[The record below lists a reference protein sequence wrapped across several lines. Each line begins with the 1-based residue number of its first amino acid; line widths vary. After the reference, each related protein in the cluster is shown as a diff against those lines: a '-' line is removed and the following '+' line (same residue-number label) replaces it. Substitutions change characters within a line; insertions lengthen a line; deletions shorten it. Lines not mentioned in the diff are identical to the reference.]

1 MVLSKFDLTDRVAI
15 VTGAGKGIGRG
26 IALGLAQAGAHVV
39 VAARTAADLENIAG
53 EIRAVGRRALAVPTD
68 VRDSGQIANMVERTL
83 TEFGKIDILVNSAGG
98 FSIRPV
104 LQMPEELWDA
114 IIGKNLR
121 SVFLCCK
128 AAGAVMVEQ
137 RRGSIINIS
146 SAGAGFPDPEAAH
159 YGAAKAAINSLTQSL
174 AVEWGQY
181 GVRVNTLSPGL
192 VQTPGADYEHLGG
205 PEMVRVR
212 IKAIALRRVGTP
224 EDLVGAAIF
233 LASDASEYVTGANIL
248 VHGGYLPFHER
259 LLMEGSS

>member
-1 MVLSKFDLTDRVAI
+1 MVLSRFALTDRVAI
-15 VTGAGKGIGRG
+15 VTGAGRGIGRG

-53 EIRAVGRRALAVPTD
+53 EIHKVGRRALSVPTD
-68 VRDSGQIANMVERTL
+68 VRDSGQIANMVERTM
-83 TEFGKIDILVNSAGG
+83 TEFGKIDILVNNAGG

-114 IIGKNLR
+114 IMGKNLR

-128 AAGAVMVEQ
+128 AVGAVMVEQ

-174 AVEWGQY
+174 AVEWGPY

-205 PEMVRVR
+205 SEMIKVRLQ
-212 IKAIALRRVGTP
+212 AIALRRVGTP

-233 LASDASEYVTGANIL
+233 LASDASAYVTGANIL

>member
-1 MVLSKFDLTDRVAI
+1 M
-15 VTGAGKGIGRG
+15 
-26 IALGLAQAGAHVV
+26 
-39 VAARTAADLENIAG
+39 VAARTSTDLANIAG
-53 EIRAVGRRALAVPTD
+53 EIRVVGRRALSVPTD

-83 TEFGKIDILVNSAGG
+83 TEFGKIDILVNNAGG

-114 IIGKNLR
+114 IIGKNLK

-128 AAGAVMVEQ
+128 AVGAVMVEQ

-174 AVEWGQY
+174 AVEWGPY

-212 IKAIALRRVGTP
+212 LKAIALRHVATP
-224 EDLVGAAIF
+224 EDLVGTAIF
-233 LASDASEYVTGANIL
+233 LDSDASEYVTGANIL

>member
-1 MVLSKFDLTDRVAI
+1 M
-15 VTGAGKGIGRG
+15 
-26 IALGLAQAGAHVV
+26 
-39 VAARTAADLENIAG
+39 VAARTAADLANIAG
-53 EIRAVGRRALAVPTD
+53 EIRVVGRRALSVPTD

-83 TEFGKIDILVNSAGG
+83 TEFGKIDILVNNAGG

-114 IIGKNLR
+114 IIGKNLK

-128 AAGAVMVEQ
+128 AVGAVMVEQ

-174 AVEWGQY
+174 AVEWGPY

-212 IKAIALRRVGTP
+212 LKAIALRLVDTP
-224 EDLVGAAIF
+224 
-233 LASDASEYVTGANIL
+233 
-248 VHGGYLPFHER
+248 
-259 LLMEGSS
+259 

>member
-1 MVLSKFDLTDRVAI
+1 MVLSKFALTDRVAI
-15 VTGAGKGIGRG
+15 VTGAGRGIGRG

-39 VAARTAADLENIAG
+39 VAARTAADLESIAG
-53 EIRAVGRRALAVPTD
+53 EIRAVGKRALAVPTD

-83 TEFGKIDILVNSAGG
+83 TEFGRIDILVNNVGG

-114 IIGKNLR
+114 IIGKNLK

-128 AAGAVMVEQ
+128 AVGAVMVEQ

-174 AVEWGQY
+174 
-181 GVRVNTLSPGL
+181 
-192 VQTPGADYEHLGG
+192 QT
-205 PEMVRVR
+205 MN
-212 IKAIALRRVGTP
+212 IW
-224 EDLVGAAIF
+224 AA
-233 LASDASEYVTGANIL
+233 
-248 VHGGYLPFHER
+248 PR
-259 LLMEGSS
+259 W